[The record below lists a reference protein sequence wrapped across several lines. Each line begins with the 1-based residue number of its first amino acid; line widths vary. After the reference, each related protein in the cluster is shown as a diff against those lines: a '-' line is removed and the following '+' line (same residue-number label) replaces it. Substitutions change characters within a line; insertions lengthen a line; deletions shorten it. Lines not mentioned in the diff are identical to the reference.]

1 MNGELAGKTALVTG
15 AAQGIGAAA
24 AISLAKAGGRVILS
38 DHRHTSVTLETIK
51 EAGGDVREEIADVSN
66 ASSVASLFQSI
77 IDIEGTLDF
86 AINAAGILSE
96 SKIIDMPVVEFD
108 RILSV
113 NLRGSFL
120 IAQGAAQIM
129 QSGKSGRIIFVSS
142 ELAYLG
148 RANFSAY
155 CASKAGVVGLTRALA
170 RELAPDITVNS
181 VAPGPVDTPML
192 ALENM
197 SQEWIDKE
205 IDNPLERVGKPS
217 EIAALIRFLCGPDAG
232 FFTGQTLSPNGGA
245 VMI

>member
-1 MNGELAGKTALVTG
+1 M
-15 AAQGIGAAA
+15 
-24 AISLAKAGGRVILS
+24 
-38 DHRHTSVTLETIK
+38 D
-51 EAGGDVREEIADVSN
+51 
-66 ASSVASLFQSI
+66 
-77 IDIEGTLDF
+77 LDF

-129 QSGKSGRIIFVSS
+129 QSVKSGRIIFVSS

>member
-77 IDIEGTLDF
+77 IDTEGTLDF

-129 QSGKSGRIIFVSS
+129 QPVKSGRIIFLSS